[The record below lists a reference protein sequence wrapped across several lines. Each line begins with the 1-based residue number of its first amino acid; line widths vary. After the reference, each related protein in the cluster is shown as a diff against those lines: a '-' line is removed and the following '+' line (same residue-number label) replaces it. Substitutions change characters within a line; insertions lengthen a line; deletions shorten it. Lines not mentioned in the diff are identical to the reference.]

1 MAGSPA
7 FLPKFDLQTN
17 LILPEKGSEPHLGYF
32 IAESLYPFSVPV
44 LTSFWKII
52 IGIWKN
58 DREEGLH
65 VPINLGSLDL
75 GVLIGYVK

>member
-1 MAGSPA
+1 M
-7 FLPKFDLQTN
+7 
-17 LILPEKGSEPHLGYF
+17 
-32 IAESLYPFSVPV
+32 AESLYPFSVPV